1 MSEGEGPVRVVAIY
15 PVRDVDEFC
24 AQLATT
30 SLRRPEL
37 GILKTAVHRSV
48 DNPNE
53 LMVTFEMRSRDDAL
67 SLFTSDDRV
76 RAWMD
81 RAGVEIYPAFFVG
94 ALITTP
100 MPATSD

>member
-1 MSEGEGPVRVVAIY
+1 VADDGPVRVVAIY

-30 SLRRPEL
+30 YLRRNEL
-37 GILKTAVHRSV
+37 GVLKASVHRSV

-53 LMVTFEMRSRDDAL
+53 LMVTFEMRSQEDAL
-67 SLFTSDDRV
+67 ALFTSDDRV

-81 RAGVEIYPAFFVG
+81 GAGVEAYPAFFVG
-94 ALITTP
+94 APVGAVLP
-100 MPATSD
+100 TSD

>member
-1 MSEGEGPVRVVAIY
+1 VGEDGPVRVVAIY

-30 SLRRPEL
+30 YTRRNEL
-37 GILKTAVHRSV
+37 GVLRTSVHRSV

-53 LMVTFEMRSRDDAL
+53 LMVTFDMRSEADAL
-67 SLFTSDDRV
+67 ALFTSDDRV

-81 RAGVEIYPAFFVG
+81 RAGVDAYPAFFVG
-94 ALITTP
+94 APVGSVLP
-100 MPATSD
+100 TSD